1 MTIVIDVRTATDH
14 FPGIGRY
21 AANLTR
27 AMAPLLKGRENLAIM
42 QGPNGSMRWDLTNI
56 VDHETNIAKVP
67 ISPFSLRQQWTIP
80 RQLRCLN
87 TTLYHSLYY
96 LMPYRPGIPT
106 IVTAYDTIPLA
117 SPQYVSFKVRL
128 FFYIAMLL
136 TTRIANQII
145 AISEATARDL
155 VKHFRVSENRIDVIP
170 LAPDPGFKPQDQ
182 DKINELCFRLGINKP
197 YVLYVGSNKPHKNLV
212 RLIEAWRKIQSQS
225 HTLVIAGFWD
235 MRYPEAQERAMSL
248 NLKDRIQFVGEVAET
263 DLPALYSGAE
273 LFVFPS
279 LIEGFGLPIL
289 EAMACGVS
297 TVTSNTSA
305 MPEVAGDAAMLI
317 NPYKADSLAD
327 GIYRLLNDKKHRTAL
342 ARKGLVRV
350 KEFTWKRCALETLG
364 VYKRVMNK

>member
-1 MTIVIDVRTATDH
+1 MIGLSVTSTIPIPVPAPVIRIEDTRAAANRIVWGPQVESFNTPRLHAPFSHYEVMRAPHPLGPWSVIDSVY
-14 FPGIGRY
+14 PGDPDYFSDGQY
-21 AANLTR
+21 AIL
-27 AMAPLLKGRENLAIM
+27 
-42 QGPNGSMRWDLTNI
+42 
-56 VDHETNIAKVP
+56 
-67 ISPFSLRQQWTIP
+67 
-80 RQLRCLN
+80 
-87 TTLYHSLYY
+87 
-96 LMPYRPGIPT
+96 
-106 IVTAYDTIPLA
+106 
-117 SPQYVSFKVRL
+117 
-128 FFYIAMLL
+128 
-136 TTRIANQII
+136 
-145 AISEATARDL
+145 
-155 VKHFRVSENRIDVIP
+155 
-170 LAPDPGFKPQDQ
+170 DPGS
-182 DKINELCFRLGINKP
+182 NLGDNVA
-197 YVLYVGSNKPHKNLV
+197 YAVVSVDVAGGRSGMTNLV
-212 RLIEAWRKIQSQS
+212 RHETQAPPAEILGKVYVIPNPL
-225 HTLVIAGFWD
+225 LVTSGLSGSDPGGEIG
-235 MRYPEAQERAMSL
+235 
-248 NLKDRIQFVGEVAET
+248 DRIQFVGEVAET